1 VHPILLDSA
10 TDSGAAVGGV
20 SLLFLVLGVA
30 YFLPTII
37 AVARKLRSIGPVV
50 VINAFL
56 GWTFIGWVCALAMSF
71 GQTKNDPPAVQTIQ
85 MFPAAPSLPP
95 TAQLSPDGCHWWD
108 GTSWRPVVTGGERAV
123 PASDPAT
130 A

>member
-10 TDSGAAVGGV
+10 TDSAAAGGAGV
-20 SLLFLVLGVA
+20 LLLLFLVAGAAL

-71 GQTKNDPPAVQTIQ
+71 GQTKNDPLASHTIQ
-85 MFPAAPSLPP
+85 VFPAPPALPP
-95 TAQLSPDGCHWWD
+95 TPQLSPDAASSE
-108 GTSWRPVVTGGERAV
+108 GTPPGSAPVTL
-123 PASDPAT
+123 
-130 A
+130 